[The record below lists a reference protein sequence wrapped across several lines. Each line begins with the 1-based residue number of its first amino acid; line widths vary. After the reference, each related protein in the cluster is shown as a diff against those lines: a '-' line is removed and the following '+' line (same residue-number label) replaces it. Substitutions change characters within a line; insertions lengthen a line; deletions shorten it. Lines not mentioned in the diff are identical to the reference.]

1 MTEAEAIS
9 ESVQIARKNW
19 SDWRDVFEHVDPPRT
34 NPLLAKPDR
43 FKRFCVEYS
52 VQRTIR
58 RGTHDD
64 FRREL
69 AKSEFSAAIR
79 DPTGQLL
86 DKLEGKLR
94 RRFGTQKGRNSIRSV
109 LSKVAAF
116 TRPQRFVA
124 WDTYGKR
131 GVNIALG
138 RKASHRFNTYA
149 EYLAA
154 FDDVWNGRIGQQI
167 KDYVAASGAQS
178 AVENE
183 PRFQRRVLDMYL
195 MKSAGRKL

>member
-1 MTEAEAIS
+1 MTGVEAIP
-9 ESVQIARKNW
+9 ESVQVARKNW
-19 SDWRDVFEHVDPPRT
+19 SDWRDVFEHVGSPKT

-69 AKSEFSAAIR
+69 TKSEFSAAIR
-79 DPTGQLL
+79 DPSGQRL

-94 RRFGTQKGRNSIRSV
+94 KRFGTQRGRNSIRSA

-124 WDTYGKR
+124 WDTYGKK

-138 RKASHRFNTYA
+138 RRASHRFNTYA

-154 FDDVWNGRIGQQI
+154 FDLVRKGARGQQI
-167 KDYVAASGAQS
+167 RDYVATSGARS
-178 AVENE
+178 AVESE
-183 PRFQRRVLDMYL
+183 PRFQRRILDMYL
-195 MKSAGRKL
+195 MKLGGRKL